1 MIFLGLASNYSARR
15 SFRHLFAAGNSGN
28 SLALRQTL
36 ADKYSAN
43 LDQVA
48 LYHSGRSALT
58 VAFQGLVSPGS
69 PIIVPGLTCIAVI
82 RAIKAADCTPVYVD
96 IDRETL
102 QYDIDKL
109 ESALASLEDLQE
121 FVQKT
126 TKTTPCERQKSRD
139 DNMVTVS
146 QEGISDKNIDK
157 SEHVCYNGIIV
168 AQNTLGLPLDMQ
180 KIEHLAAKYR
190 FAIVE
195 DLAHCAGR
203 FYPDGREIGTIG
215 QATALSFGKGK
226 SIDTITGGAVIMR
239 DKTYTKTLSQPTK
252 KPKLSARLRD
262 RWYPI
267 LAGISR
273 SLWRIGIGKALLA
286 LFLFLHWIEK
296 SADTTLDP
304 QVRLT
309 HWQAK
314 LALRQLQN
322 LPTTPLREYRFVRHR
337 AKLLARLKKHG
348 YDFSEI
354 WYDTPVAPARYASE
368 ADFPKQTCPV
378 TVQIAQEI
386 INLPPWIKPKK
397 LLRAHEII
405 KEFEIGGEN
414 VQKISQ

>member
-15 SFRHLFAAGNSGN
+15 SFRHLFSTGSGN
-28 SLALRQTL
+28 DSLALRQAL
-36 ADKYSAN
+36 ADKYSAD
-43 LDQVA
+43 LDRVA

-58 VAFQGLVSPGS
+58 VAFQELVPPDS

-82 RAIKAADCTPVYVD
+82 RAIKASGCTPVYVD
-96 IDRETL
+96 IDRDTL
-102 QYDIDKL
+102 QYDMDKL
-109 ESALASLEDLQE
+109 ESTLSSLEDLQE

-126 TKTTPCERQKSRD
+126 TKTTPCERQKNRD
-139 DNMVTVS
+139 DDAAMAS
-146 QEGISDKNIDK
+146 SERISDKDIDK
-157 SEHVCYNGIIV
+157 SDNVCYNGIIV

-203 FYPDGREIGTIG
+203 FYPDGREIGTVG

-226 SIDTITGGAVIMR
+226 SIDTITGGAVIIR
-239 DKTYTKTLSQPTK
+239 DKTHAKTISQPTK

-267 LAGISR
+267 LAGVSR
-273 SLWRIGIGKALLA
+273 ALWRIGIGKVLLA
-286 LFLFLHWIEK
+286 IFLSLHWIEK
-296 SADTTLDP
+296 SADTMLDP

-322 LPTTPLREYRFVRHR
+322 LPTTPLRVHRFVRHR
-337 AKLLARLKKHG
+337 AKLLAKLKKHG

-368 ADFPKQTCPV
+368 ADFPEQTCPV
-378 TVQIAQEI
+378 TMQVAQEI